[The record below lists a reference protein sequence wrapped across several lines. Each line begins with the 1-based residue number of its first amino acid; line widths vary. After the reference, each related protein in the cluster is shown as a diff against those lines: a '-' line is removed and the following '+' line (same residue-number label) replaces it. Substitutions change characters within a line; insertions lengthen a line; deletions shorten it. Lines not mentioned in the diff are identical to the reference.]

1 MCGYSLPATAP
12 SALARSHAVLLL
24 CSIRGWGYGR
34 VPRRL
39 VVVKEN
45 TAPPKK
51 CREGRGNYMLDA
63 ENAAVLRTHAHH
75 MALFRRAGY
84 RVVKSTRQADFPSDI
99 YPVRGTV
106 LCQ

>member
-1 MCGYSLPATAP
+1 MYLG
-12 SALARSHAVLLL
+12 
-24 CSIRGWGYGR
+24 G
-34 VPRRL
+34 L

-84 RVVKSTRQADFPSDI
+84 RVVKSTRQADSRATSTPCACSCS
-99 YPVRGTV
+99 RHE
-106 LCQ
+106 

>member
-1 MCGYSLPATAP
+1 MVTAVY
-12 SALARSHAVLLL
+12 L
-24 CSIRGWGYGR
+24 GG
-34 VPRRL
+34 L

-75 MALFRRAGY
+75 MALFRRASCGY
-84 RVVKSTRQADFPSDI
+84 RVACGQVPRTRQADFPSDI
-99 YPVRGTV
+99 YPVRMYLLAPRVSATNREA
-106 LCQ
+106 